1 MLGDLAGFKAW
12 LGNNNTTLIYKLAE
26 PQTISLPSVTLPTL
40 PAPTVNVWAD
50 AESSGTGYAM
60 GPDAEMEY
68 ERDVTIAFDKLQ
80 AQVSAT
86 TVREATNG

>member
-1 MLGDLAGFKAW
+1 M
-12 LGNNNTTLIYKLAE
+12 
-26 PQTISLPSVTLPTL
+26 
-40 PAPTVNVWAD
+40 TV
-50 AESSGTGYAM
+50 
-60 GPDAEMEY
+60 EY